1 MNIRQVSA
9 ICLSIAATH
18 FVYAASNVANP
29 VNDSSQA
36 KGIIK
41 NQYIVILNKDAG
53 PSKDFAQ
60 NIAKQHA
67 GKVLQSYDTVLKGFA
82 IYLPDTA
89 GVAFIEAMKKNPHVL
104 SVESDTIVNIDATTQ
119 SNPDWGLDRIDQK
132 ALPLNSTYSYLQT
145 GSGTTAY
152 IVDTGILSSHQE
164 FSGRVLS
171 GYTAISDGN
180 GTTDCNGH
188 GTHVAGTV
196 GGTTYGV
203 AKNVNLVP
211 IRILGC
217 DGSGASSNVIAG
229 LDWILKNGKKPA
241 VVNMSLGGATSSSLD
256 SAVENLYNNGYVMV
270 VAAGNSNTDACTSS
284 PARVSKAITVA
295 ATDNTDTRASYS
307 NYGSCVDIFAPGSQI
322 NSSWIGSNTATKILN
337 GTSMA
342 TPHVAGVV
350 AEMLQSTPTASPQT
364 ISTNLLNQASSNVVK
379 TLQVAQTACY
389 INLLNKN
396 IILYD

>member
-1 MNIRQVSA
+1 MKFCQVSTFLLA
-9 ICLSIAATH
+9 IALSHLT
-18 FVYAASNVANP
+18 YAAPATTNSVL
-29 VNDSSQA
+29 SSSEA

-41 NQYIVILNKDAG
+41 NQYIVILNKDVG
-53 PSKDFAQ
+53 SSNEFAQ
-60 NIAKQHA
+60 GIAKQHG
-67 GKVLQSYDTVLKGFA
+67 GKVLQTYDAVLKGFA
-82 IYLPDTA
+82 IYLPDVAGTA
-89 GVAFIEAMKKNPHVL
+89 FVEAMKKNPKVV
-104 SVESDTIVNIDATTQ
+104 SVENDTIMKIDATTQ
-119 SNPDWGLDRIDQK
+119 SNPDWGLDRIDQRN
-132 ALPLNSTYSYLQT
+132 LPLDSAYSYLQT

-152 IVDTGILSSHQE
+152 IVDTGILSTHQQ

-180 GTTDCNGH
+180 GTSDCHGH

-196 GGTTYGV
+196 GGSTYGV
-203 AKNVNLVP
+203 AKNVSLVP

-241 VVNMSLGGATSSSLD
+241 VVNMSLGGEANTSLD
-256 SAVENLYNNGYVMV
+256 SAVENLFNNGYVMV
-270 VAAGNSNTDACTSS
+270 VAAGNSNTDACSSS

-295 ATDNTDTRASYS
+295 ATDSTDTRASYS

-322 NSSWIGSNTATKILN
+322 NSSWIGSNTATKVLN

-350 AEMLQSTPTASPQT
+350 AEMLQSTPTATPQT

-379 TLQVAQTACY
+379 
-389 INLLNKN
+389 NPSGSPNWLLYKSPQ
-396 IILYD
+396 

>member
-1 MNIRQVSA
+1 MEIVMNIRQVSA

-18 FVYAASNVANP
+18 FVYAASNVVNP

-89 GVAFIEAMKKNPHVL
+89 GTAFIEAMKKNPQVL

-119 SNPDWGLDRIDQK
+119 SNPDWGIDRIDQK

-203 AKNVNLVP
+203 AKSVNLVP

-256 SAVENLYNNGYVMV
+256 SAVENLFNNGYVMV
-270 VAAGNSNTDACTSS
+270 VAAGNSNTDACSSS

-379 TLQVAQTACY
+379 
-389 INLLNKN
+389 NPSGSPNRLLYKSP
-396 IILYD
+396 

>member
-1 MNIRQVSA
+1 MKFCQVSTFLLA
-9 ICLSIAATH
+9 IALSHLT
-18 FVYAASNVANP
+18 YAAPATTNSVLG
-29 VNDSSQA
+29 SSEA

-41 NQYIVILNKDAG
+41 NQYIVILNKDVG
-53 PSKDFAQ
+53 SSNEFAQ
-60 NIAKQHA
+60 GIAKQHG
-67 GKVLQSYDTVLKGFA
+67 GKVLQTYDAVLKGFA
-82 IYLPDTA
+82 IYLPDVAGTA
-89 GVAFIEAMKKNPHVL
+89 FVEAMKKNPKVV
-104 SVESDTIVNIDATTQ
+104 SVENDTIMKVDATTQ

-132 ALPLNSTYSYLQT
+132 NLPLDSAYSYLQT

-152 IVDTGILSSHQE
+152 IVDTGILSTHQQ

-180 GTTDCNGH
+180 GTNDCHGH

-196 GGTTYGV
+196 GGSTYGV
-203 AKNVNLVP
+203 AKNVSLVP

-241 VVNMSLGGATSSSLD
+241 VVNMSLGGEANASLD
-256 SAVENLYNNGYVMV
+256 SAVENLFNNSYVMV
-270 VAAGNSNTDACTSS
+270 VAAGNSNTDACSSS

-295 ATDNTDTRASYS
+295 ATDSTDTRASYS

-322 NSSWIGSNTATKILN
+322 NSSWIGSNTATKVLN

-342 TPHVAGVV
+342 TPHVVGVV
-350 AEMLQSTPTASPQT
+350 AEMLQSTPTATPQT
-364 ISTNLLNQASSNVVK
+364 ISNNLLNQASNNVVK
-379 TLQVAQTACY
+379 NPSGSPNRLLYKSAQ
-389 INLLNKN
+389 
-396 IILYD
+396 

>member
-1 MNIRQVSA
+1 MKLCQISVVFLTLATAHLAQ
-9 ICLSIAATH
+9 AAPTT
-18 FVYAASNVANP
+18 SSTLLN
-29 VNDSSQA
+29 SSQA
-36 KGIIK
+36 MGIIK

-53 PSKDFAQ
+53 SPIDFAQ
-60 NIAKQHA
+60 NIVKQQG
-67 GKVLQSYDTVLKGFA
+67 GKVLQSYDTVFKGFA
-82 IYLPDTA
+82 IYLPDAAAATF
-89 GVAFIEAMKKNPHVL
+89 VEVMKKNPQVL
-104 SVESDTIVNIDATTQ
+104 SIESDTVMKIDATTQ

-132 ALPLNSTYSYLQT
+132 ALPLNSAYSYLQT

-152 IVDTGILSSHQE
+152 IVDTGILSTHQQ
-164 FSGRVLS
+164 FSGRVLA

-196 GGTTYGV
+196 GGSTYGV
-203 AKNVNLVP
+203 AKNVSLVP

-241 VVNMSLGGATSSSLD
+241 VVNMSLGGDANTSLD
-256 SAVENLYNNGYVMV
+256 SAVENLFNNGYVMV
-270 VAAGNSNTDACTSS
+270 VAAGNSNADACSSS

-295 ATDNTDTRASYS
+295 ATDSTDTRASYS

-322 NSSWIGSNTATKILN
+322 NSSWIGSNTATKVLN

-342 TPHVAGVV
+342 TPHVVGVV
-350 AEMLQSTPTASPQT
+350 AEMLQSTPTATPQT

-379 TLQVAQTACY
+379 
-389 INLLNKN
+389 NPSGSPNRLLYKSP
-396 IILYD
+396 

>member
-1 MNIRQVSA
+1 RQVSA

-89 GVAFIEAMKKNPHVL
+89 GAAFIEAMKKNPHVL

-203 AKNVNLVP
+203 AKSVNLVP

-379 TLQVAQTACY
+379 
-389 INLLNKN
+389 NPSGSPNRLLYKSP
-396 IILYD
+396 

>member
-1 MNIRQVSA
+1 MEIHMKIRKVSA
-9 ICLSIAATH
+9 VFLSMAAIH
-18 FVYAASNVANP
+18 LAYAAPNLLNSAI
-29 VNDSSQA
+29 DSSQA

-41 NQYIVILNKDAG
+41 NQYIVILNKDIG
-53 PSKDFAQ
+53 PAKDFAQ
-60 NIAKQHA
+60 NIAKQH
-67 GKVLQSYDTVLKGFA
+67 GGRILQSYDSALKGFA

-89 GVAFIEAMKKNPHVL
+89 GTAFIEAMKKNPQVL
-104 SVESDTIVNIDATTQ
+104 SVENDTVVNIDATTQ
-119 SNPDWGLDRIDQK
+119 TNADWGLDRIDQK
-132 ALPLNSTYSYLQT
+132 ALPLNSTYSYSQT
-145 GSGTTAY
+145 GTGTTAY
-152 IVDTGILSSHQE
+152 IVDTGILSTHQE

-203 AKNVNLVP
+203 AKNVKLVP
-211 IRILGC
+211 VRILGC

-229 LDWILKNGKKPA
+229 LDWILKNGSKPA
-241 VVNMSLGGATSSSLD
+241 VVNMSLGGAASSSLD

-284 PARVSKAITVA
+284 PARTSNAITVA

-322 NSSWIGSNTATKILN
+322 NSSWIGSNTATKVLN

-350 AEMLQSTPTASPQT
+350 AELLQSTPTATPQT
-364 ISTNLLNQASSNVVK
+364 ITSNLLNQATSDVVK
-379 TLQVAQTACY
+379 
-389 INLLNKN
+389 NPSGSPNRLLYKSP
-396 IILYD
+396 

>member
-1 MNIRQVSA
+1 MKFCQVSA
-9 ICLSIAATH
+9 AFLTLAAVNLVH
-18 FVYAASNVANP
+18 AAPNTTISLL
-29 VNDSSQA
+29 DSSQA

-53 PSKDFAQ
+53 PSIDFAQ
-60 NIAKQHA
+60 NIAKQHGA
-67 GKVLQSYDTVLKGFA
+67 KVLQSYDTVLKGFA

-89 GVAFIEAMKKNPHVL
+89 ATAFVEAMKKNPQVL
-104 SVESDTIVNIDATTQ
+104 SIENDTVMKIDATTQ

-132 ALPLNSTYSYLQT
+132 ALPLNSAYSYLQT

-152 IVDTGILSSHQE
+152 IVDTGILSSHQQ

-180 GTTDCNGH
+180 GTSDCNGH

-196 GGTTYGV
+196 GGSTYGV

-241 VVNMSLGGATSSSLD
+241 VVNMSLGGDASTSLD
-256 SAVENLYNNGYVMV
+256 SAVENLFNNGYVMV
-270 VAAGNSNTDACTSS
+270 VAAGNSNTDACNAS
-284 PARVSKAITVA
+284 PARVSKALTVA
-295 ATDNTDTRASYS
+295 ATDSTDTRASYS

-322 NSSWIGSNTATKILN
+322 NSSWIGSNTATKVLN

-350 AEMLQSTPTASPQT
+350 AEMLQSTPTATPQT
-364 ISTNLLNQASSNVVK
+364 ISTNLLNQASTNVVK
-379 TLQVAQTACY
+379 
-389 INLLNKN
+389 NPSGSPNRLLYKSP
-396 IILYD
+396 

>member
-1 MNIRQVSA
+1 MKIRKVSA
-9 ICLSIAATH
+9 VFLSMAATH
-18 FVYAASNVANP
+18 LAYAAPNLLNSAI
-29 VNDSSQA
+29 DSSQA

-41 NQYIVILNKDAG
+41 NQYIVILNKDIG
-53 PSKDFAQ
+53 PAKDFAQ
-60 NIAKQHA
+60 NIAKQH
-67 GKVLQSYDTVLKGFA
+67 GGRILQSYDSALKGFA

-89 GVAFIEAMKKNPHVL
+89 GTAFIEAMKKNPQVL
-104 SVESDTIVNIDATTQ
+104 SVENDTVVNIDATTQ
-119 SNPDWGLDRIDQK
+119 TNPDWGLDRIDQK
-132 ALPLNSTYSYLQT
+132 ALPLNSTYSYSQT
-145 GSGTTAY
+145 GIGTTVY
-152 IVDTGILSSHQE
+152 IVDTGILSTHQE

-171 GYTAISDGN
+171 GYTAMSDGN

-203 AKNVNLVP
+203 AKNVKLVP
-211 IRILGC
+211 VRILGC

-229 LDWILKNGKKPA
+229 LDWILKNGSKPA
-241 VVNMSLGGATSSSLD
+241 VVNMSLGGAASSSLD
-256 SAVENLYNNGYVMV
+256 SAVENLYNNGYIMV

-284 PARVSKAITVA
+284 PARTSNAITVA

-322 NSSWIGSNTATKILN
+322 NSSWIGSNTATKVLN

-350 AEMLQSTPTASPQT
+350 AELLQSTPTATPQT
-364 ISTNLLNQASSNVVK
+364 ITSNLLNQATSDVVK
-379 TLQVAQTACY
+379 
-389 INLLNKN
+389 NPSGSPNRLLYKSP
-396 IILYD
+396 

>member
-89 GVAFIEAMKKNPHVL
+89 GAAFIEAMKKNPHVL

-307 NYGSCVDIFAPGSQI
+307 NYGSCVDIIAPGSQI
-322 NSSWIGSNTATKILN
+322 NSSWIGNNTATKILN

-379 TLQVAQTACY
+379 
-389 INLLNKN
+389 NPSGSPNRLLYKSP
-396 IILYD
+396 

>member
-1 MNIRQVSA
+1 MKFCQVSA
-9 ICLSIAATH
+9 AFLTMAAINLVH
-18 FVYAASNVANP
+18 AAPNTTSP
-29 VNDSSQA
+29 LLDSSQA

-53 PSKDFAQ
+53 PSIDFAQ
-60 NIAKQHA
+60 NIAKQHGA
-67 GKVLQSYDTVLKGFA
+67 KVLQSYDTVLKGFA

-89 GVAFIEAMKKNPHVL
+89 ATAFVEAMKKNPKVL
-104 SVESDTIVNIDATTQ
+104 SVENDIVMKIDATTQ

-132 ALPLNSTYSYLQT
+132 ALPLNSAYSYLQT

-152 IVDTGILSSHQE
+152 IVDTGILSSHQQ

-196 GGTTYGV
+196 GGSTYGV

-241 VVNMSLGGATSSSLD
+241 VVNMSLGGDASTSLD
-256 SAVENLYNNGYVMV
+256 SAVENLFNNGYVMV
-270 VAAGNSNTDACTSS
+270 VAAGNSNTDACSAS
-284 PARVSKAITVA
+284 PARVSKALTVA

-322 NSSWIGSNTATKILN
+322 NSSWIGSNTATKVLN

-350 AEMLQSTPTASPQT
+350 AEMLQSTPTATPQT

-379 TLQVAQTACY
+379 
-389 INLLNKN
+389 NPSGSPNRLLYKSP
-396 IILYD
+396 

>member
-1 MNIRQVSA
+1 MKFCQVSTFLLTIA
-9 ICLSIAATH
+9 LSHLI
-18 FVYAASNVANP
+18 YAAPATTNSVL
-29 VNDSSQA
+29 SSSEA

-41 NQYIVILNKDAG
+41 NQYIVILNKDVG
-53 PSKDFAQ
+53 SSNEFAQ
-60 NIAKQHA
+60 GIAKQHG
-67 GKVLQSYDTVLKGFA
+67 GKVLQTYDAVLKGFA
-82 IYLPDTA
+82 IYLPDVAGTA
-89 GVAFIEAMKKNPHVL
+89 FVEAMKKNPKVV
-104 SVESDTIVNIDATTQ
+104 SVENDTIMKVDATTQ

-132 ALPLNSTYSYLQT
+132 NLPLDSAYSYLQT

-152 IVDTGILSSHQE
+152 IVDTGILSTHQQ

-180 GTTDCNGH
+180 GTSDCHGH

-196 GGTTYGV
+196 GGSTYGV
-203 AKNVNLVP
+203 AKNVSLVP

-241 VVNMSLGGATSSSLD
+241 VVNMSLGGEANASLD
-256 SAVENLYNNGYVMV
+256 SAVENLFNNGYVMV
-270 VAAGNSNTDACTSS
+270 VAAGNSNTDACSSS

-295 ATDNTDTRASYS
+295 ATDSTDTRASYS

-322 NSSWIGSNTATKILN
+322 NSSWIGSNTATKVLN

-342 TPHVAGVV
+342 TPHVVGVV
-350 AEMLQSTPTASPQT
+350 AEMLQSTPTAAPQT
-364 ISTNLLNQASSNVVK
+364 ISTNLLNQASNNVVK
-379 TLQVAQTACY
+379 NPSGSPNRLLYKSAQ
-389 INLLNKN
+389 
-396 IILYD
+396 

>member
-18 FVYAASNVANP
+18 FVYAASNVVNP

-89 GVAFIEAMKKNPHVL
+89 GAAFIEAMKKNPHVL

-203 AKNVNLVP
+203 AKSVNLVP

-307 NYGSCVDIFAPGSQI
+307 NYGSCVDIFATGSQI

-379 TLQVAQTACY
+379 
-389 INLLNKN
+389 NPSGSPNRLLYKSP
-396 IILYD
+396 

>member
-1 MNIRQVSA
+1 MKFCQVSTFLLTIA
-9 ICLSIAATH
+9 LSHLT
-18 FVYAASNVANP
+18 YAAPATTNSVLG
-29 VNDSSQA
+29 SSEA

-41 NQYIVILNKDAG
+41 NQYIVILNKDVG
-53 PSKDFAQ
+53 SSNEFAQ
-60 NIAKQHA
+60 GIAKQHG
-67 GKVLQSYDTVLKGFA
+67 GKVLQTYDAVLKGFA
-82 IYLPDTA
+82 IYLPDVAGTA
-89 GVAFIEAMKKNPHVL
+89 FVEAMKKNPKVV
-104 SVESDTIVNIDATTQ
+104 SIENDTIMKIDATTQ

-132 ALPLNSTYSYLQT
+132 NLPLDSAYSYLQT

-152 IVDTGILSSHQE
+152 IVDTGILSTHQQ

-180 GTTDCNGH
+180 GTNDCHGH

-196 GGTTYGV
+196 GGSTYGV
-203 AKNVNLVP
+203 AKNVSLVP

-241 VVNMSLGGATSSSLD
+241 VVNMSLGGEANASLD
-256 SAVENLYNNGYVMV
+256 SAVENLFNNGYVMV
-270 VAAGNSNTDACTSS
+270 VAAGNSNTDACSTS

-295 ATDNTDTRASYS
+295 ATDSTDTRASYS

-322 NSSWIGSNTATKILN
+322 NSSWIGSNTATKVLN

-342 TPHVAGVV
+342 TPHVVGVV
-350 AEMLQSTPTASPQT
+350 AEMLQSTPTATPQT
-364 ISTNLLNQASSNVVK
+364 ISNNLLNQASSNVVK
-379 TLQVAQTACY
+379 
-389 INLLNKN
+389 NPSGSPNRLLYKSP
-396 IILYD
+396 

>member
-1 MNIRQVSA
+1 MKFCQVSSF
-9 ICLSIAATH
+9 LLTIAVSH
-18 FVYAASNVANP
+18 LIYAAPATTNSVLS
-29 VNDSSQA
+29 SSQA

-53 PSKDFAQ
+53 PSNDFAQ
-60 NIAKQHA
+60 NIAKQHG
-67 GKVLQSYDTVLKGFA
+67 GKVLQTYDTVLKGFA
-82 IYLPDTA
+82 VYLPEAAGTA
-89 GVAFIEAMKKNPHVL
+89 FVEAMKKNPNVL
-104 SVESDTIVNIDATTQ
+104 SVENDTIMKIDATTQ

-132 ALPLNSTYSYLQT
+132 TLPLNSAYSYLQT

-152 IVDTGILSSHQE
+152 IVDTGILSTHQQ

-196 GGTTYGV
+196 GGSTYGV
-203 AKNVNLVP
+203 AKNVSLVP

-241 VVNMSLGGATSSSLD
+241 VVNMSLGGDASTSLD
-256 SAVENLYNNGYVMV
+256 SAVENLFNNGYVMV
-270 VAAGNSNTDACTSS
+270 VAAGNSNTDACSSS

-322 NSSWIGSNTATKILN
+322 NSSWIGSNTATKVLN

-342 TPHVAGVV
+342 TPHTAGIVAQ
-350 AEMLQSTPTASPQT
+350 MLQSTPSATPQT
-364 ISTNLLNQASSNVVK
+364 ITTNLLNQASSNVVK
-379 TLQVAQTACY
+379 SPSGSP
-389 INLLNKN
+389 NRLLYKSP
-396 IILYD
+396 

>member
-1 MNIRQVSA
+1 M
-9 ICLSIAATH
+9 AAVNLVH
-18 FVYAASNVANP
+18 AAPNTTSSLL
-29 VNDSSQA
+29 DSSQA

-53 PSKDFAQ
+53 PSIDFAQ
-60 NIAKQHA
+60 NIAKQHGA
-67 GKVLQSYDTVLKGFA
+67 KVLQSYDNVLKGFA
-82 IYLPDTA
+82 IYLPETA
-89 GVAFIEAMKKNPHVL
+89 ATAFVEAMKKNPQVL
-104 SVESDTIVNIDATTQ
+104 SVENDIVMKIDATTQ

-132 ALPLNSTYSYLQT
+132 ALPLNSAYSYLQT

-152 IVDTGILSSHQE
+152 IVDTGILSSHQQ

-196 GGTTYGV
+196 GGSTYGV

-241 VVNMSLGGATSSSLD
+241 VVNMSLGGDASTSLD
-256 SAVENLYNNGYVMV
+256 SAVENLFDNGYVMV
-270 VAAGNSNTDACTSS
+270 VAAGNSNTDACSAS
-284 PARVSKAITVA
+284 PARVSKALTVA
-295 ATDNTDTRASYS
+295 ATDSTDTRASYS

-322 NSSWIGSNTATKILN
+322 NSSWIGSNTATKVLN

-350 AEMLQSTPTASPQT
+350 AEMLQSTPTATPQT

-379 TLQVAQTACY
+379 
-389 INLLNKN
+389 NPSGSPNRLLYKSP
-396 IILYD
+396 

>member
-1 MNIRQVSA
+1 MKFCQVSA
-9 ICLSIAATH
+9 AFLTLAAVNLVH
-18 FVYAASNVANP
+18 AAPNTTTSLL
-29 VNDSSQA
+29 DSSQA

-53 PSKDFAQ
+53 PSIDFAQ
-60 NIAKQHA
+60 NIAKQHGA
-67 GKVLQSYDTVLKGFA
+67 KVLQSYDTVLKGFA

-89 GVAFIEAMKKNPHVL
+89 ATAFVEAMKKNPQVL
-104 SVESDTIVNIDATTQ
+104 SVENDIIMKIDATTQ

-132 ALPLNSTYSYLQT
+132 ALPLNSAYSYLQT

-152 IVDTGILSSHQE
+152 IVDTGILSSHQQ

-196 GGTTYGV
+196 GGSTYGV

-241 VVNMSLGGATSSSLD
+241 VVNMSLGGDASTSLD
-256 SAVENLYNNGYVMV
+256 SAVENLFNNGYVMV
-270 VAAGNSNTDACTSS
+270 VAAGNSNTDACSAS
-284 PARVSKAITVA
+284 PARVSKALTVA
-295 ATDNTDTRASYS
+295 ATDSTDTRASYS

-322 NSSWIGSNTATKILN
+322 NSSWIGSNTATKVLN

-350 AEMLQSTPTASPQT
+350 AEMLQSTPTATPQT
-364 ISTNLLNQASSNVVK
+364 ISTNLLNQASTNVVK
-379 TLQVAQTACY
+379 
-389 INLLNKN
+389 NPSGSPNRLLYKSP
-396 IILYD
+396 

>member
-1 MNIRQVSA
+1 MKIRKVSA
-9 ICLSIAATH
+9 VFLSMAAIH
-18 FVYAASNVANP
+18 LAYAAPNLLNSAI
-29 VNDSSQA
+29 DSSQA

-41 NQYIVILNKDAG
+41 NQYIVILNKDIG
-53 PSKDFAQ
+53 PAKDFAQ
-60 NIAKQHA
+60 NIAKQH
-67 GKVLQSYDTVLKGFA
+67 GGRILQSYDSALKGFA

-89 GVAFIEAMKKNPHVL
+89 GTAFIEAMKKNPQVL
-104 SVESDTIVNIDATTQ
+104 SVENDTVVNIDATTQ
-119 SNPDWGLDRIDQK
+119 TNADWGLDRIDQK
-132 ALPLNSTYSYLQT
+132 ALLLNSTYSYSQT
-145 GSGTTAY
+145 GTGTTAY
-152 IVDTGILSSHQE
+152 IVDTGILSTHQE

-203 AKNVNLVP
+203 AKNVKLVP
-211 IRILGC
+211 VRILGC

-229 LDWILKNGKKPA
+229 LDWILKNGSKPA
-241 VVNMSLGGATSSSLD
+241 VVNMSLGGAASSSLD

-284 PARVSKAITVA
+284 PARTSNAITVA

-322 NSSWIGSNTATKILN
+322 NSSWIGSNTATKVLN

-350 AEMLQSTPTASPQT
+350 AELLQSTPTATPQT
-364 ISTNLLNQASSNVVK
+364 ITSNLLNQATSDVVK
-379 TLQVAQTACY
+379 
-389 INLLNKN
+389 NPSGSPNRLLYKSP
-396 IILYD
+396 

>member
-1 MNIRQVSA
+1 MKFCQVSTFLLA
-9 ICLSIAATH
+9 IALSHLT
-18 FVYAASNVANP
+18 YAAPATTNSVLG
-29 VNDSSQA
+29 SSEA

-41 NQYIVILNKDAG
+41 NQYIVILNKDVG
-53 PSKDFAQ
+53 SSNEFAQ
-60 NIAKQHA
+60 GIAKQHG
-67 GKVLQSYDTVLKGFA
+67 GKVLQTYDAVLKGFA
-82 IYLPDTA
+82 IYLPDVAGTA
-89 GVAFIEAMKKNPHVL
+89 FVEAMKKNPKVV
-104 SVESDTIVNIDATTQ
+104 SVENDTIMKIDATTQ

-132 ALPLNSTYSYLQT
+132 NLPLDSAYSYLQT

-152 IVDTGILSSHQE
+152 IVDTGILSTHQQ

-180 GTTDCNGH
+180 GTSDCHGH

-196 GGTTYGV
+196 GGSTYGV
-203 AKNVNLVP
+203 AKNVSLVP

-241 VVNMSLGGATSSSLD
+241 VVNMSLGGEANTSLD
-256 SAVENLYNNGYVMV
+256 SAVENLFNNGYVMV
-270 VAAGNSNTDACTSS
+270 VAAGNSNTDACSSS

-295 ATDNTDTRASYS
+295 ATDSTDTRASYS

-322 NSSWIGSNTATKILN
+322 NSSWIGSNTATKVLN

-350 AEMLQSTPTASPQT
+350 AEMLQSTPTATPQT

-379 TLQVAQTACY
+379 NPSGSPNRLLYKSAQ
-389 INLLNKN
+389 
-396 IILYD
+396 

>member
-1 MNIRQVSA
+1 MKFCQVSA
-9 ICLSIAATH
+9 AFLTLAAVNLVH
-18 FVYAASNVANP
+18 AAPNTTISLL
-29 VNDSSQA
+29 DSSQA

-53 PSKDFAQ
+53 PSIDFAQ
-60 NIAKQHA
+60 NIAKQHGA
-67 GKVLQSYDTVLKGFA
+67 KVLQSYDTVLKGFA

-89 GVAFIEAMKKNPHVL
+89 ATAFVEAMKKNPQVL
-104 SVESDTIVNIDATTQ
+104 SIENDIVMKIDATTQ

-132 ALPLNSTYSYLQT
+132 ALPLNSAYSYLQT

-152 IVDTGILSSHQE
+152 IVDTGILSSHQQ

-196 GGTTYGV
+196 GGSTYGV

-241 VVNMSLGGATSSSLD
+241 VVNMSLGGDASTSLD
-256 SAVENLYNNGYVMV
+256 SAVENLFNNGYVMV
-270 VAAGNSNTDACTSS
+270 VAAGNSNTDACNAS
-284 PARVSKAITVA
+284 PARVSKALTVA
-295 ATDNTDTRASYS
+295 ATDSTDTRASYS

-322 NSSWIGSNTATKILN
+322 NSSWIGSNTATKVLN

-350 AEMLQSTPTASPQT
+350 AEMLQSTPTATPQT

-379 TLQVAQTACY
+379 
-389 INLLNKN
+389 NPSGSPNRLLYKSP
-396 IILYD
+396 

>member
-1 MNIRQVSA
+1 MKIRKVSA
-9 ICLSIAATH
+9 VFLTMAATH
-18 FVYAASNVANP
+18 LAYAAPNLLNSAI
-29 VNDSSQA
+29 DSSQA

-41 NQYIVILNKDAG
+41 NQYIVILNKDIRAA
-53 PSKDFAQ
+53 KDFAQ
-60 NIAKQHA
+60 NIAKQH
-67 GKVLQSYDTVLKGFA
+67 GGRILQSYDSALKGFA

-89 GVAFIEAMKKNPHVL
+89 GTAFIEAMKKNPQVL
-104 SVESDTIVNIDATTQ
+104 SVENDTVVNIDATTQ
-119 SNPDWGLDRIDQK
+119 TNPDWGLDRIDQK
-132 ALPLNSTYSYLQT
+132 ALPLNSTYSYSQT
-145 GSGTTAY
+145 GNGTTAY
-152 IVDTGILSSHQE
+152 IVDTGILSTHQE

-203 AKNVNLVP
+203 AKNVKLVP
-211 IRILGC
+211 VRILGC

-229 LDWILKNGKKPA
+229 LDWILKNGSKPA
-241 VVNMSLGGATSSSLD
+241 VVNMSLGGAASSSLD

-284 PARVSKAITVA
+284 PARTSNAITVA

-322 NSSWIGSNTATKILN
+322 NSSWIGSNTATKVLN

-350 AEMLQSTPTASPQT
+350 AELLQSTPTATPQT
-364 ISTNLLNQASSNVVK
+364 ITSNLLNQATSDVVK
-379 TLQVAQTACY
+379 
-389 INLLNKN
+389 NPSGSPNRLLYKSP
-396 IILYD
+396 

>member
-1 MNIRQVSA
+1 MKFCQVSTFLLTIA
-9 ICLSIAATH
+9 LSHLT
-18 FVYAASNVANP
+18 YAAPATTNSVL
-29 VNDSSQA
+29 SSSEA

-41 NQYIVILNKDAG
+41 NQYIVILNKDVG
-53 PSKDFAQ
+53 SSNEFAQ
-60 NIAKQHA
+60 GIAKQHG
-67 GKVLQSYDTVLKGFA
+67 GKVLQTYDAVLKGFA
-82 IYLPDTA
+82 IYLPDVAGTA
-89 GVAFIEAMKKNPHVL
+89 FVEAMKKNPKVV
-104 SVESDTIVNIDATTQ
+104 SVENDTIMKVDATTQ

-132 ALPLNSTYSYLQT
+132 NLPLDSAYSYLQT

-152 IVDTGILSSHQE
+152 IVDTGILSTHQQ

-180 GTTDCNGH
+180 GTNDCHGH

-196 GGTTYGV
+196 GGSTYGV
-203 AKNVNLVP
+203 AKNVSLVP

-241 VVNMSLGGATSSSLD
+241 VVNMSLGGEANASLD
-256 SAVENLYNNGYVMV
+256 SAVENLFNNGYVMV
-270 VAAGNSNTDACTSS
+270 VAAGNSNTDACSSS

-295 ATDNTDTRASYS
+295 ATDSTDTRASYS

-322 NSSWIGSNTATKILN
+322 NSSWIGSNTATKVLN

-342 TPHVAGVV
+342 TPHVVGVV
-350 AEMLQSTPTASPQT
+350 AEMLQSTPTATPQT
-364 ISTNLLNQASSNVVK
+364 ISNNLLNQASNNVVK
-379 TLQVAQTACY
+379 NPSGSPNRLLYKSAQ
-389 INLLNKN
+389 
-396 IILYD
+396 

>member
-1 MNIRQVSA
+1 MEIYMNIHKVSA
-9 ICLSIAATH
+9 IFLSMAATH
-18 FVYAASNVANP
+18 LAYAAPNLLNSAI
-29 VNDSSQA
+29 DSSQA

-41 NQYIVILNKDAG
+41 NQYIVILNKDIGSA
-53 PSKDFAQ
+53 KDFAQ
-60 NIAKQHA
+60 NIAKQH
-67 GKVLQSYDTVLKGFA
+67 GGRVLQSYDSALKGFA

-89 GVAFIEAMKKNPHVL
+89 GTAFIEAMKKNPQVL
-104 SVESDTIVNIDATTQ
+104 SVENDTVVNIDATTQ

-132 ALPLNSTYSYLQT
+132 ALPLNSTYSYSQT

-152 IVDTGILSSHQE
+152 IVDTGILSTHQE
-164 FSGRVLS
+164 FSGRVLN

-203 AKNVNLVP
+203 AKSVRLVP
-211 IRILGC
+211 VRILGC

-229 LDWILKNGKKPA
+229 LDWILKNGSKPA
-241 VVNMSLGGATSSSLD
+241 VVNMSLGGAASSSLD

-284 PARVSKAITVA
+284 PARTSNAITVA
-295 ATDNTDTRASYS
+295 ATDNSDTRASYS

-322 NSSWIGSNTATKILN
+322 NSSWIGSNTATKVLN

-350 AEMLQSTPTASPQT
+350 AEMLQSTPTATPQT
-364 ISTNLLNQASSNVVK
+364 ISTNLLNQATSNVVK
-379 TLQVAQTACY
+379 
-389 INLLNKN
+389 NPSGSPNRLLYKSP
-396 IILYD
+396 

>member
-1 MNIRQVSA
+1 MKFCQVSTFLLTIA
-9 ICLSIAATH
+9 LSHLT
-18 FVYAASNVANP
+18 YAAPATTNSVLG
-29 VNDSSQA
+29 SSEA

-41 NQYIVILNKDAG
+41 NQYIVILNKDVG
-53 PSKDFAQ
+53 SSNEFAQ
-60 NIAKQHA
+60 GIAKQH
-67 GKVLQSYDTVLKGFA
+67 GGRVLQTYDAVLKGFA
-82 IYLPDTA
+82 IYLPDVAGTA
-89 GVAFIEAMKKNPHVL
+89 FVEAMKKNPKVV
-104 SVESDTIVNIDATTQ
+104 SVENDTIMKIDATTQ
-119 SNPDWGLDRIDQK
+119 SNPDWGLDRIDHK
-132 ALPLNSTYSYLQT
+132 NLPLDSAYSYSQT

-152 IVDTGILSSHQE
+152 IVDTGILSTHQQ

-180 GTTDCNGH
+180 GTSDCHGH

-196 GGTTYGV
+196 GGSTYGI
-203 AKNVNLVP
+203 AKNVSLVP

-241 VVNMSLGGATSSSLD
+241 VVNMSLGGEANASLD
-256 SAVENLYNNGYVMV
+256 SAVENLFNNGYVMV
-270 VAAGNSNTDACTSS
+270 VAAGNSNTDACSTS

-295 ATDNTDTRASYS
+295 ATDSTDTRASYS

-322 NSSWIGSNTATKILN
+322 NSSWIGSNTATKVLN

-342 TPHVAGVV
+342 TPHVVGVV
-350 AEMLQSTPTASPQT
+350 AEMLQSTPTTTPQT

-379 TLQVAQTACY
+379 
-389 INLLNKN
+389 NPSGSPNRLLYKSP
-396 IILYD
+396 

>member
-1 MNIRQVSA
+1 MKFCQVTTFLLA
-9 ICLSIAATH
+9 IALSHLT
-18 FVYAASNVANP
+18 YAAPATTNSVL
-29 VNDSSQA
+29 DSSEA

-41 NQYIVILNKDAG
+41 NQYIVILNKDVG
-53 PSKDFAQ
+53 SSNEFAQ
-60 NIAKQHA
+60 GIAKQHG
-67 GKVLQSYDTVLKGFA
+67 GKVLQTYDAVLKGFS
-82 IYLPDTA
+82 IYLPDVAGTA
-89 GVAFIEAMKKNPHVL
+89 FVEAMKKNPKVV
-104 SVESDTIVNIDATTQ
+104 SVENDTIMKVDAATQ

-132 ALPLNSTYSYLQT
+132 NLPLDSAYSYLQT

-152 IVDTGILSSHQE
+152 IVDTGILSTHQQ

-180 GTTDCNGH
+180 GTSDCHGH

-196 GGTTYGV
+196 GGSTYGV
-203 AKNVNLVP
+203 AKNVSLVP

-241 VVNMSLGGATSSSLD
+241 VVNMSLGGEANASLD
-256 SAVENLYNNGYVMV
+256 SAVENLFNNGYVMV
-270 VAAGNSNTDACTSS
+270 VAAGNSNTDACSSS

-295 ATDNTDTRASYS
+295 ATDSTDTRASYS

-322 NSSWIGSNTATKILN
+322 NSSWIGSNTATKVLN

-342 TPHVAGVV
+342 TPHVVGVV
-350 AEMLQSTPTASPQT
+350 AEMLQSTPTATPQT

-379 TLQVAQTACY
+379 
-389 INLLNKN
+389 NSSGSPNRLLYKSP
-396 IILYD
+396 

>member
-9 ICLSIAATH
+9 ICLSIATTH

-41 NQYIVILNKDAG
+41 NQYIVILNKDTG
-53 PSKDFAQ
+53 SSKDFAQ

-89 GVAFIEAMKKNPHVL
+89 GAAFIEAMKKNPHVL

-132 ALPLNSTYSYLQT
+132 ALPLNSAYSYLQT

-284 PARVSKAITVA
+284 PARVNKAITVA

-350 AEMLQSTPTASPQT
+350 VEMLQSTPTASPQT

-379 TLQVAQTACY
+379 
-389 INLLNKN
+389 NPSGSPNRLLYKSP
-396 IILYD
+396 

>member
-1 MNIRQVSA
+1 MKFCQVSTFLLTIA
-9 ICLSIAATH
+9 LSHLT
-18 FVYAASNVANP
+18 YAAPATTNSVLG
-29 VNDSSQA
+29 SSEA

-41 NQYIVILNKDAG
+41 NQYIVILNKDVG
-53 PSKDFAQ
+53 SSNEFAQ
-60 NIAKQHA
+60 GIAKQHG
-67 GKVLQSYDTVLKGFA
+67 GKVLQTYDAVVKGFA
-82 IYLPDTA
+82 IYLPDVAGTA
-89 GVAFIEAMKKNPHVL
+89 FVEAMKKNPKVV
-104 SVESDTIVNIDATTQ
+104 SVENDTIMKVDATTQ
-119 SNPDWGLDRIDQK
+119 SNPDWGLDRINQK
-132 ALPLNSTYSYLQT
+132 NLPLDSAYSYLQT

-152 IVDTGILSSHQE
+152 IVDTGILSTHQQ

-180 GTTDCNGH
+180 GTSDCHGH

-196 GGTTYGV
+196 GGSTYGV
-203 AKNVNLVP
+203 AKNVSLVP

-241 VVNMSLGGATSSSLD
+241 VVNMSLGGEANASLD
-256 SAVENLYNNGYVMV
+256 SAVENLFNNGYVMV
-270 VAAGNSNTDACTSS
+270 VAAGNSNTDACSSS

-322 NSSWIGSNTATKILN
+322 NSSWIGSNTATKVLN

-342 TPHVAGVV
+342 TPHVVGVV
-350 AEMLQSTPTASPQT
+350 AEMLQSTPTATPQT

-379 TLQVAQTACY
+379 
-389 INLLNKN
+389 NPSGSPNRLLYKSP
-396 IILYD
+396 

>member
-1 MNIRQVSA
+1 MKFCQVSTFLLTIA
-9 ICLSIAATH
+9 LSHLT
-18 FVYAASNVANP
+18 YAAPATTNSVLG
-29 VNDSSQA
+29 SSEA

-41 NQYIVILNKDAG
+41 NQYIVILNKDVG
-53 PSKDFAQ
+53 SSNEFAQ
-60 NIAKQHA
+60 GIAKQHG
-67 GKVLQSYDTVLKGFA
+67 GKVLQTYDAVLKGFA
-82 IYLPDTA
+82 IYLPDVAGTA
-89 GVAFIEAMKKNPHVL
+89 FVEAMKKNPKVV
-104 SVESDTIVNIDATTQ
+104 SVENDTIMKVDATTQ

-132 ALPLNSTYSYLQT
+132 NLPLDSAYSYLQT

-152 IVDTGILSSHQE
+152 IVDTGILSTHQQ

-180 GTTDCNGH
+180 GTNDCHGH

-196 GGTTYGV
+196 GGSTYGV
-203 AKNVNLVP
+203 AKNVSLVP

-241 VVNMSLGGATSSSLD
+241 VVNMSLGGEANASLD
-256 SAVENLYNNGYVMV
+256 SAVENLFNNGYVMV
-270 VAAGNSNTDACTSS
+270 VAAGNSNTDACSSS

-295 ATDNTDTRASYS
+295 ATDSTDTRASYS

-322 NSSWIGSNTATKILN
+322 NSSWIGSNTATKVLN

-342 TPHVAGVV
+342 TPHVVGVV
-350 AEMLQSTPTASPQT
+350 AEMLQSTPTATPQT
-364 ISTNLLNQASSNVVK
+364 ISNNLLNQASNNVVK
-379 TLQVAQTACY
+379 
-389 INLLNKN
+389 NPSGSPNRLLYKSP
-396 IILYD
+396 

>member
-1 MNIRQVSA
+1 MKFCQVSA
-9 ICLSIAATH
+9 AFLTLAAVNLVH
-18 FVYAASNVANP
+18 AAPNTTISLL
-29 VNDSSQA
+29 DSSQA

-53 PSKDFAQ
+53 PSIDFAQ
-60 NIAKQHA
+60 NIAKQHG
-67 GKVLQSYDTVLKGFA
+67 GKILQSYDTVLHGFA

-89 GVAFIEAMKKNPHVL
+89 ATAFVEAMKKNPQVL
-104 SVESDTIVNIDATTQ
+104 SIENDTVMKIDATTQ

-132 ALPLNSTYSYLQT
+132 ALPLNSAYSYLET

-152 IVDTGILSSHQE
+152 IVDTGILSSHQQ

-196 GGTTYGV
+196 GGNTYGV

-241 VVNMSLGGATSSSLD
+241 VVNMSLGGDASTSLD
-256 SAVENLYNNGYVMV
+256 SAVENLFNNGYVMV
-270 VAAGNSNTDACTSS
+270 VAAGNSNTDACSAS
-284 PARVSKAITVA
+284 PARVSKALTVA
-295 ATDNTDTRASYS
+295 ATDSTDTRASYS

-322 NSSWIGSNTATKILN
+322 NSSWIGSNTATKVLN

-350 AEMLQSTPTASPQT
+350 AEMLQSTPTATPQT
-364 ISTNLLNQASSNVVK
+364 ISTNLLNQASTNVVK
-379 TLQVAQTACY
+379 
-389 INLLNKN
+389 NPSGSPNRLLYKSP
-396 IILYD
+396 

>member
-1 MNIRQVSA
+1 MKFCQVSTFLLTIA
-9 ICLSIAATH
+9 LSHLT
-18 FVYAASNVANP
+18 YAAPATTNSVLG
-29 VNDSSQA
+29 SSEA

-41 NQYIVILNKDAG
+41 NQYIVILNKDVG
-53 PSKDFAQ
+53 SSNEFAQ
-60 NIAKQHA
+60 GIAKQH
-67 GKVLQSYDTVLKGFA
+67 GGRVLQTYDAVLKGFA
-82 IYLPDTA
+82 IYLPDVAGTA
-89 GVAFIEAMKKNPHVL
+89 FDEAMKKNPKVV
-104 SVESDTIVNIDATTQ
+104 SVENDTIMKIDATTQ

-132 ALPLNSTYSYLQT
+132 NLPLDSAYSYSQT

-152 IVDTGILSSHQE
+152 IVDTGILSTHQQ

-180 GTTDCNGH
+180 GTSDCHGH

-196 GGTTYGV
+196 GGSTYGV
-203 AKNVNLVP
+203 AKNVSLVP

-241 VVNMSLGGATSSSLD
+241 VVNMSLGGEANASLD
-256 SAVENLYNNGYVMV
+256 SAVENLFNNGYVMV
-270 VAAGNSNTDACTSS
+270 VAAGNSNTDACSTS

-295 ATDNTDTRASYS
+295 ATDSTDTRASYS

-322 NSSWIGSNTATKILN
+322 NSSWIGSNTATKVLN

-342 TPHVAGVV
+342 TPHVVGVV
-350 AEMLQSTPTASPQT
+350 AEMLQSTPTTTPQT

-379 TLQVAQTACY
+379 
-389 INLLNKN
+389 NPSGSPNRLLYKSP
-396 IILYD
+396 

>member
-1 MNIRQVSA
+1 M
-9 ICLSIAATH
+9 CLSIAATH

-67 GKVLQSYDTVLKGFA
+67 GKVLQSYDTVFKGFA

-89 GVAFIEAMKKNPHVL
+89 GAAFIEAMKKNPHVL

-203 AKNVNLVP
+203 AKSVNLVP

-379 TLQVAQTACY
+379 
-389 INLLNKN
+389 NPSGSPNRLLYKSP
-396 IILYD
+396 

>member
-89 GVAFIEAMKKNPHVL
+89 GAAFIEAMKKNPHVL

-241 VVNMSLGGATSSSLD
+241 VVNMSLGGEANASLD
-256 SAVENLYNNGYVMV
+256 SAVENLFNNGYVMV
-270 VAAGNSNTDACTSS
+270 VAAGNSNTDACSSS

-295 ATDNTDTRASYS
+295 ATDSTDTRASYS

-322 NSSWIGSNTATKILN
+322 NSSWIGSNTATKVLN

-342 TPHVAGVV
+342 TPHVVGVV
-350 AEMLQSTPTASPQT
+350 AEMLQSIPTATPQT
-364 ISTNLLNQASSNVVK
+364 ISTNLLNQASNNVVK
-379 TLQVAQTACY
+379 NPSGSPNRLLYKSAQ
-389 INLLNKN
+389 
-396 IILYD
+396 

>member
-18 FVYAASNVANP
+18 FVYAASNVTNP

-60 NIAKQHA
+60 NIAKQHS

-89 GVAFIEAMKKNPHVL
+89 GAAFIEAMKKNPHVL

-203 AKNVNLVP
+203 AKSVNLVP

-322 NSSWIGSNTATKILN
+322 NSSWIGNNTATKILN

-379 TLQVAQTACY
+379 
-389 INLLNKN
+389 NPSGSPNRLLYKSP
-396 IILYD
+396 

>member
-1 MNIRQVSA
+1 MKFCQVSSF
-9 ICLSIAATH
+9 LLTIAVSH
-18 FVYAASNVANP
+18 LIYAAPATTNP
-29 VNDSSQA
+29 VLGSSQA

-53 PSKDFAQ
+53 PSNDFAK
-60 NIAKQHA
+60 NIAKQHG
-67 GKVLQSYDTVLKGFA
+67 GKVLQTYDTVLKGFA
-82 IYLPDTA
+82 VYLPEAAGTA
-89 GVAFIEAMKKNPHVL
+89 FVEAMKKNPNVL
-104 SVESDTIVNIDATTQ
+104 SVENDTIIKIDATTQ

-132 ALPLNSTYSYLQT
+132 ALPLNSAYSYLQT

-152 IVDTGILSSHQE
+152 IVDTGILSTHQQ

-196 GGTTYGV
+196 GGSTYGV
-203 AKNVNLVP
+203 AKNVSLVP

-241 VVNMSLGGATSSSLD
+241 VVNMSLGGEANASLD
-256 SAVENLYNNGYVMV
+256 SAVENLFNNGYVMV
-270 VAAGNSNTDACTSS
+270 VAAGNSNTDACSSS

-295 ATDNTDTRASYS
+295 ATDSTDTRASYS

-350 AEMLQSTPTASPQT
+350 AEMLQSTPTATSQT

-379 TLQVAQTACY
+379 
-389 INLLNKN
+389 NPSGSPNRM
-396 IILYD
+396 LYKSP

>member
-1 MNIRQVSA
+1 MKFCQVSSF
-9 ICLSIAATH
+9 LLTIAVSH
-18 FVYAASNVANP
+18 LIYAAPATTNSVLS
-29 VNDSSQA
+29 SSQA

-53 PSKDFAQ
+53 PSNDFAQ
-60 NIAKQHA
+60 NIAKQHG
-67 GKVLQSYDTVLKGFA
+67 GKVLQTYDNVFKGFA
-82 IYLPDTA
+82 VYLPEAAGTA
-89 GVAFIEAMKKNPHVL
+89 FVEAMKKNPNVL
-104 SVESDTIVNIDATTQ
+104 SVENDTIMKIDATTQ

-132 ALPLNSTYSYLQT
+132 TLPLNSAYSYLQT

-152 IVDTGILSSHQE
+152 IVDTGILSTHQQ

-196 GGTTYGV
+196 GGSTYGV
-203 AKNVNLVP
+203 AKNVSLVP

-241 VVNMSLGGATSSSLD
+241 VVNMSLGGDASTSLD
-256 SAVENLYNNGYVMV
+256 SAVENLFNNGYVMV
-270 VAAGNSNTDACTSS
+270 VAAGNSNTDACSSS

-295 ATDNTDTRASYS
+295 ATDNSDTRASYS

-322 NSSWIGSNTATKILN
+322 NSSWIGSNTATKVLN

-350 AEMLQSTPTASPQT
+350 AEMLQSTPTATPQT
-364 ISTNLLNQASSNVVK
+364 ISTNLLNQASTNVVK
-379 TLQVAQTACY
+379 SPSGSP
-389 INLLNKN
+389 NRLLYKSP
-396 IILYD
+396 

>member
-1 MNIRQVSA
+1 M
-9 ICLSIAATH
+9 
-18 FVYAASNVANP
+18 
-29 VNDSSQA
+29 
-36 KGIIK
+36 
-41 NQYIVILNKDAG
+41 
-53 PSKDFAQ
+53 
-60 NIAKQHA
+60 
-67 GKVLQSYDTVLKGFA
+67 
-82 IYLPDTA
+82 
-89 GVAFIEAMKKNPHVL
+89 
-104 SVESDTIVNIDATTQ
+104 
-119 SNPDWGLDRIDQK
+119 
-132 ALPLNSTYSYLQT
+132 
-145 GSGTTAY
+145 
-152 IVDTGILSSHQE
+152 DTGILSSHQE

-241 VVNMSLGGATSSSLD
+241 VVNMSLGGEANASLD
-256 SAVENLYNNGYVMV
+256 SAVENLFNNGYVMV
-270 VAAGNSNTDACTSS
+270 VAAGNSNTDACSSS

-295 ATDNTDTRASYS
+295 ATDSTDTRASYS

-322 NSSWIGSNTATKILN
+322 NSSWIGSNTATKVLN

-342 TPHVAGVV
+342 TPHVVGVV
-350 AEMLQSTPTASPQT
+350 AEMLQSTPTATSQT
-364 ISTNLLNQASSNVVK
+364 ISTNLLNQASNNVVK
-379 TLQVAQTACY
+379 ILQVAQIGCY
-389 INLLNKN
+389 INLRSKSSYLN
-396 IILYD
+396 